1 MATVTKGAKINFYK
15 FVDPNGGAGTTAA
28 TKGVSKENKALT
40 ASIKANTQ
48 AINNLGATV
57 NSIGKVA
64 VSMKDAQLKLL
75 KIDEDRLRK
84 SSFKPKYT
92 KAKPIKSK
100 AFDSLFSGKIMGF
113 WESLLNLA
121 GALLKYFLVIPALK
135 WLSKDENQDKV
146 VSGLKILAKVFKF
159 IADVAKFSFVNTIEG
174 LYDLLRDDANWQERI
189 GGFVQA
195 LAGLGTAFLAISIL
209 TNPAGT
215 IKQFANVLTM
225 FNGT

>member
-28 TKGVSKENKALT
+28 TKGVSKENQALT

-64 VSMKDAQLKLL
+64 VSMKNAQLKLL

-135 WLSKDENQDKV
+135 
-146 VSGLKILAKVFKF
+146 
-159 IADVAKFSFVNTIEG
+159 
-174 LYDLLRDDANWQERI
+174 
-189 GGFVQA
+189 
-195 LAGLGTAFLAISIL
+195 
-209 TNPAGT
+209 
-215 IKQFANVLTM
+215 
-225 FNGT
+225 